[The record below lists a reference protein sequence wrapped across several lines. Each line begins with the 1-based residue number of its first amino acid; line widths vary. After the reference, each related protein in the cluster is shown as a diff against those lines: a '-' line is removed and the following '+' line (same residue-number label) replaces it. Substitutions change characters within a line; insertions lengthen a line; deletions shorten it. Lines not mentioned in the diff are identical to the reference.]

1 MLVPSSEK
9 IIPNEKVPH
18 KIYQVPLEPEY
29 LDDYIRLEMEGSRME
44 GYTRLVEFQNALCEG
59 VLNST
64 EMLKEVK
71 NFDLLLYDSPAGMCG
86 VLVSEL
92 LSIPRV
98 QIQAHPNSPF
108 GFDNM
113 IPMPVSYVPGLFS
126 GLTDEMTFM
135 ERIINLLSY
144 LLIKTFWIDLVYSSA
159 MNDHKIKYKIKP
171 GKSYQE
177 AIGDAELVLIAADFA
192 LEYAQPLLPGMCNN
206 VYYTN
211 KRTSK

>member
-1 MLVPSSEK
+1 M
-9 IIPNEKVPH
+9 
-18 KIYQVPLEPEY
+18 Q
-29 LDDYIRLEMEGSRME
+29 

-159 MNDHKIKYKIKP
+159 MNDHKTKYKIKP

-211 KRTSK
+211 KRTSKGISDI

>member
-1 MLVPSSEK
+1 MQA
-9 IIPNEKVPH
+9 
-18 KIYQVPLEPEY
+18 YA
-29 LDDYIRLEMEGSRME
+29 
-44 GYTRLVEFQNALCEG
+44 RLVEFQNALCEG

-71 NFDLLLYDSPAGMCG
+71 NFDLLVYDSPAGMCG

-92 LSIPRV
+92 LNIPRV
-98 QIQAHPNSPF
+98 QIQYHPNSPF

-126 GLTDEMTFM
+126 GLSDEMTFM

-171 GKSYQE
+171 GKSYQDS
-177 AIGDAELVLIAADFA
+177 IGDAELVLIEADFA
-192 LEYAQPLLPGMCNN
+192 LEYPQPLLPGIYNK

-211 KRTSK
+211 KRTI